1 MAPLSNTALRVTE
14 LDFDSIKNNL
24 KNFLRSQSEFTDFD
38 FEGSGMSVLL
48 DVLAYNTHY
57 MGFYLNMLGNESFLD
72 TSQIRESVISHAKA
86 LNYVPNSR
94 QGALAKLNIIVTPE
108 SNENQNTST
117 LTLDRYTRFIG
128 ETKDGINYTFAAL
141 NSNTAI
147 KSGGSFSFANVIIK
161 QGEVISTQYEMTAD
175 NSKRIF
181 TIPSSNVDIQTLSVL
196 IQESSTNTY
205 SRAYTK
211 AQDITELSANSEVY
225 FVEEGLD
232 NNYIIQFGDDFIGK
246 KPKNGSIITV
256 TYLDTVGGTSNGIFN
271 FARVDKIGGIFSQ
284 NVVVNATAA
293 SYGGMDKE
301 TVEQVRFRAPY
312 HYITQNRAVTAQDY
326 ETLVIK
332 DFPSID
338 SVAVWGGEDNDPVVY
353 GKVYLSLKTKQNF
366 ALTNV
371 DKEYIKNELIRNR
384 NVLTVT
390 PEIVD
395 PDYAYIRVI
404 AKVSYNPNLTTL
416 DAFQISEKVKAAIYD
431 YNDLELNKFNAT
443 FRKSKLQFY
452 IDNADPSIT
461 ASDVTLFVQKR
472 VLLDTTS
479 SIKYDIGFNM
489 PLRKGTFQNKIF
501 SFPETLQFDSSGTER
516 NVLFEEVLDAPTGIN
531 SIIITDGGNSYSQKP
546 TVTITGDGYS
556 ANARAVIV
564 NGRINSIE
572 ITNKGFDYTKAEVTI
587 SGGGGV
593 GARATAQL
601 ESNFGTVRS
610 FYYTPTGEK
619 VVVNATIGRIN
630 YSKGTV
636 VITPLR
642 ANGTIENDFYDT
654 NILTFFAPINTEI
667 IRPLRNR
674 ITLIDE
680 TDSKSVQVDMIA
692 ES

>member
-24 KNFLRSQSEFTDFD
+24 KTFLRSQSEFTDYD

-48 DVLAYNTHY
+48 DILAYNTHY

-72 TSQIRESVISHAKA
+72 TAQIRESIISHAKA
-86 LNYVPNSR
+86 LNYIPNSR
-94 QGALAKLNIIVTPE
+94 QGALAKVNIVVTPE
-108 SNENQNTST
+108 SNENQNTTT

-128 ETKDGINYTFAAL
+128 ESKDGINYTFAAL

-147 KSGGSFSFANVIIK
+147 KSNGSFSFANVIIK
-161 QGEVISTQYEMTAD
+161 QGEVLSTQYEMTAD
-175 NSKRIF
+175 NEKRTF
-181 TIPSSNVDIQTLSVL
+181 TIPSANVDIETLSVL

-205 SRAYTK
+205 TRTYTK
-211 AQDITELSANSEVY
+211 AQDVTELNANSEVY
-225 FVEEGLD
+225 FIEEGFD
-232 NNYIIQFGDDFIGK
+232 NNYIIQFGDGYIGK
-246 KPKNGSIITV
+246 KPKNGSIITC
-256 TYLDTVGGTSNGIFN
+256 TYLDTAGAISNNISN
-271 FARVDKIGGIFSQ
+271 FARVDKIGSLFSQ
-284 NVVVNATAA
+284 NVVVTATTA
-293 SYGGMDKE
+293 SYGATDKE
-301 TVEQVRFRAPY
+301 TIEQVRFRAPY
-312 HYITQNRAVTAQDY
+312 HYITQNRAVTTQDY
-326 ETLVIK
+326 ETLVTK
-332 DFPSID
+332 DFPYIE
-338 SVAVWGGEDNDPVVY
+338 SVSVWGGEDNDPVVY

-371 DKEYIKNELIRNR
+371 DKEYIKNELIRKR

-395 PDYAYIRVI
+395 PDFAYVRVI

-416 DAFQISEKVKAAIYD
+416 DAVQISERVKAAIYD
-431 YNDLELNKFNAT
+431 YNDLELNKFNST
-443 FRKSKLQFY
+443 FRKSKLQYY

-461 ASDVTLFVQKR
+461 GSDVTLFVQKR
-472 VLLDTTS
+472 ITIDTAS
-479 SIKYDIGFNM
+479 ARKYDIGFNM

-501 SFPETLQFDSSGTER
+501 SFPEANQFDTSGTER
-516 NVLFEEVLDAPTGIN
+516 NVLYEEVLDAPTGIN
-531 SIIITDGGNSYSQKP
+531 SIIVTNGGNSYSSKP
-546 TVTITGDGYS
+546 TITITGDGYS

-564 NGRINSIE
+564 NGRIDSIE
-572 ITNKGFDYTKAEVTI
+572 VTNKGFDYTKAEVSI

-593 GARATAQL
+593 GATAIAQL
-601 ESNFGTVRS
+601 ESNFGSIRS

-619 VVVNATIGRIN
+619 VVLNSNIGRIN

-636 VITPLR
+636 TLTPLR
-642 ANGTIENDFYDT
+642 ITGTIENDFYDE

-692 ES
+692 ET